1 MANTATLRTV
11 GGSVMMAIPK
21 ALLETLGVSANAK
34 LDLTVEEG
42 KLVAVPR
49 KRPKY
54 TLDEL
59 IAEWDPWPE
68 RTVEEQE
75 WLDSPPVGKEII

>member
-1 MANTATLRTV
+1 MTSTLRTV

-21 ALLETLGVSANAK
+21 PLLDTLGIAANAK
-34 LDLTVEEG
+34 LDLTVEDG

-54 TLDEL
+54 TLEEL
-59 IAEWDPWPE
+59 LAQCDPNAEI
-68 RTVEEQE
+68 TEEE
-75 WLDSPPVGKEII
+75 KMWMNLEPVGKEII

>member
-21 ALLETLGVSANAK
+21 PLLESLGVAANAK
-34 LDLTVEEG
+34 LDLTVEDG

-49 KRPKY
+49 ARPKY
-54 TLDEL
+54 TLEELMAQCDLSAPWTDE
-59 IAEWDPWPE
+59 E
-68 RTVEEQE
+68 RE
-75 WLDSPPVGKEII
+75 WLDSPPVGREVI

>member
-1 MANTATLRTV
+1 MATTSTLRTV

-21 ALLETLGVSANAK
+21 PLLDTLGIAANAK
-34 LDLTVEEG
+34 LDLTVEDG

-54 TLDEL
+54 TLEEL
-59 IAEWDPWPE
+59 LAQCDPNAEI
-68 RTVEEQE
+68 TEEE
-75 WLDSPPVGKEII
+75 KMWMNLEPVGKEII

>member
-1 MANTATLRTV
+1 MANTSTLRTV

-21 ALLETLGVSANAK
+21 PLLETLGVTANAK

-59 IAEWDPWPE
+59 LARGDPNANL
-68 RTVEEQE
+68 TEEDRD
-75 WLDSPPVGKEII
+75 WLSDPPRGNEVI

>member
-1 MANTATLRTV
+1 MATTSTLRTV

-21 ALLETLGVSANAK
+21 LLLDILGVTTNAK
-34 LDLTVEEG
+34 LDLSVEDG

-59 IAEWDPWPE
+59 LAQCDPEAEI
-68 RTVEEQE
+68 TEEE
-75 WLDSPPVGKEII
+75 KMWMNLEPVGKEII

>member
-21 ALLETLGVSANAK
+21 PLLETLGVAANAK
-34 LDLTVEEG
+34 LDLTVEDG

-59 IAEWDPWPE
+59 MAQCDLDAPWTEEE
-68 RTVEEQE
+68 RE
-75 WLDSPPVGKEII
+75 WLDAPPVGREII

>member
-1 MANTATLRTV
+1 MATTSTLRTV

-21 ALLETLGVSANAK
+21 PLLESLGVAPNAK
-34 LDLTVEEG
+34 LDLVVEDG
-42 KLVAVPR
+42 KLVATPR

-59 IAEWDPWPE
+59 MAEWDPWPE